1 MFDGYL
7 LAKQSRIVVTCAFV
21 GLLALSSAS
30 AADPEPVTVEVE
42 SVAQVTITESAAA
55 DFTVPATPPQAIT
68 ILVDAIVDGT
78 EYELGSV
85 QCEYNADAD
94 TATACNSAGMSATS
108 AASANLFVDAT
119 MTGDGLAA
127 TEGAN
132 ISFDVTVAYH

>member
-1 MFDGYL
+1 MSHRDL
-7 LAKQSRIVVTCAFV
+7 LAKHSRIVVACALV
-21 GLLALSSAS
+21 GLLALISTS
-30 AADPEPVTVEVE
+30 AADPEPVTVKVE
-42 SVAQVTITESAAA
+42 SVVQVTITETVAAN
-55 DFTVPATPPQAIT
+55 FTVPTTSAQAIT

-94 TATACNSAGMSATS
+94 TATACNSAGMSAIS
-108 AASANLFVDAT
+108 AASANLL
-119 MTGDGLAA
+119 GDGLAA